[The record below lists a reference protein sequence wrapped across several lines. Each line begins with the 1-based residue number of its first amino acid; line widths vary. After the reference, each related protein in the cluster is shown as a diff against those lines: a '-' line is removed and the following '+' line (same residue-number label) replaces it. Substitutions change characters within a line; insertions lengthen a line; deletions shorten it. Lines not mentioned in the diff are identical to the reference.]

1 MNHLWSPWRA
11 AHVEAYAP
19 PPPGTGS
26 VFSRIAASPERDAE
40 HFVVWRGTTVFVVMN
55 LYPYNNGHLLV
66 VPYREVPTY
75 ADLDDDAHVEIA
87 RTIRRAMGW
96 LGAALAPDGFN
107 VGINEGAAA
116 GAGIPEHLHVH
127 VVPRWA
133 ADTNFMPT
141 LAGTKV
147 IPEAMRATYEKL
159 IAAVDSEEIDS
170 EEMEAEGGTQAT
182 AGDGRAAAGE

>member
-1 MNHLWSPWRA
+1 MSDALDRLWSPWRA
-11 AHVEAYAP
+11 AHVESYET

-26 VFSRIAASPERDAE
+26 VFSRIAATPERDAE
-40 HFVVWRGTTVFVVMN
+40 HFVVWRGETVFVVMN
-55 LYPYNNGHLLV
+55 LYPYNNGHLLI
-66 VPYREVPTY
+66 VPYAEVPTY
-75 ADLDDDAHVEIA
+75 ADLDDATHIEIA

-96 LGAALAPDGFN
+96 LRTALAPDGFN

-147 IPEAMRATYEKL
+147 IPEAMCTTYSKL
-159 IAAVDSEEIDS
+159 LKAVKIERGD
-170 EEMEAEGGTQAT
+170 
-182 AGDGRAAAGE
+182 AGVNA